1 MSEMNDDVR
10 MNTLE
15 EENRQLRDRLSRWE
29 QEKASLEAE
38 VARLTGEMQRLRR
51 RMGGSGSSMS
61 TKLQD
66 ALRE

>member
-1 MSEMNDDVR
+1 MNR
-10 MNTLE
+10 LA
-15 EENRQLRDRLSRWE
+15 EENGQLRDRLSGLE

-38 VARLTGEMQRLRR
+38 VARLTAEMQRLRR
-51 RMGGSGSSMS
+51 RMGGGSSMS